1 MKWIIWYCTTGHF
14 FIVMGIFSDLITSV
28 DFWAL
33 MGNNPKEFR
42 QI

>member
-1 MKWIIWYCTTGHF
+1 MYKKTPIWAVF
-14 FIVMGIFSDLITSV
+14 VILGIFSDLITSV
-28 DFWAL
+28 DFWAI